1 MRPLTI
7 MFGLIVGAGGLAGGL
22 SGVNGGTEDFSVTVN
37 DSPQLVYSAFNT
49 ATGYGSAL
57 RDSELMSLD
66 KDVVITR
73 EDGKA
78 ITWHVPSSAD
88 SDGSTITLS
97 FVPGDDPGKTVIRAT
112 VDVAPVKDVRN
123 TRLVVSED
131 RVAGILEE
139 AVRDVATDLDRDMSY
154 RESGRTFN
162 GVLDL
167 VAIATNPGMTQSLN
181 RAMLDAFGGNGGS
194 SKPKGYGER
203 DYGKPDEYGEPTDN
217 FGAPMIDP
225 GDTTAG
231 Y

>member
-97 FVPGDDPGKTVIRAT
+97 FVPG
-112 VDVAPVKDVRN
+112 
-123 TRLVVSED
+123 
-131 RVAGILEE
+131 
-139 AVRDVATDLDRDMSY
+139 
-154 RESGRTFN
+154 
-162 GVLDL
+162 
-167 VAIATNPGMTQSLN
+167 
-181 RAMLDAFGGNGGS
+181 
-194 SKPKGYGER
+194 
-203 DYGKPDEYGEPTDN
+203 
-217 FGAPMIDP
+217 
-225 GDTTAG
+225 
-231 Y
+231 